1 MLLFLLSPAKKL
13 DEIRKSA
20 VEGNGV
26 PHFLKQSLDLI
37 DILKKLSPPDLESLM
52 KISSNLAVQNAARYS
67 NFSVPFTHDNA
78 KEAIFLFNGDAY
90 EALDAYSLSNAQMD
104 YVQEHL
110 IMLSGLYGA
119 IHPLDLIAPYRLE
132 MGTSLKNEKGKNLY
146 QFWGDSV
153 TQYLNDMIKKN
164 KITAVINLA
173 SNEYFSV
180 VQPEKL
186 SVPVI
191 TPIFKDLKNGQYKT
205 ISFNA
210 KKARGLMVRYAAE
223 NNIHSAEELKQ
234 FIKNDYYFKGENP
247 TQTSEWLFYK
257 D

>member
-13 DEIRKSA
+13 DETRKPPF
-20 VEGNGV
+20 EGHDA
-26 PHFLKQSLDLI
+26 PHFLKQSEMLLE
-37 DILKKLSPPDLESLM
+37 ILKELSPPDLESLM
-52 KISSNLAVQNAARYS
+52 KISGNLAVQNADRYS

-90 EALDAYSLSNAQMD
+90 EALKAYDLTTAQMD
-104 YVQEHL
+104 YVQSHL
-110 IMLSGLYGA
+110 VILSGLYGA
-119 IHPLDLIAPYRLE
+119 LRPLDLIAPYRLE
-132 MGTSLKNEKGKNLY
+132 MGTALKNPQGKNLY
-146 QFWGDSV
+146 EFWGQSV
-153 TQYLNDMIKKN
+153 TQYLNDLIEEN
-164 KITAVINLA
+164 KVTTVVNLA
-173 SNEYFSV
+173 SHEYFSV
-180 VQPEKL
+180 LQPNKL

-210 KKARGLMVRYAAE
+210 KKARGSMVRYAAE
-223 NNIHSAEELKQ
+223 NNIHHVEDLKQ
-234 FIKNDYYFKGENP
+234 FTNHDYYFKGENP

>member
-13 DEIRKSA
+13 DETRKPPF
-20 VEGNGV
+20 EGNNA
-26 PHFLKQSLDLI
+26 PHFLKQSEVLI
-37 DILKKLSPPDLESLM
+37 EILKKLSPPDLESLM
-52 KISSNLAVQNAARYS
+52 KISGNLAVQNAARYS

-90 EALDAYSLSNAQMD
+90 EALNAYDLTKAQMD
-104 YVQEHL
+104 YVQSHL
-110 IMLSGLYGA
+110 VMLSGLYGA
-119 IHPLDLIAPYRLE
+119 LHPLDLIAPYRLE
-132 MGTSLKNEKGKNLY
+132 MGTALKNAKGKNLY
-146 QFWGDSV
+146 EFWGDSV
-153 TQYLNDMIKKN
+153 TQYLNSLIEKN

-180 VQPEKL
+180 LQPDKL

-191 TPIFKDLKNGQYKT
+191 TPIFKDFKSGQYKT

-223 NNIHSAEELKQ
+223 NNIQNAEDLKQ
-234 FIKNDYYFKGENP
+234 FTNNDYYFKGENP